1 MNNVTMIGR
10 LAQDPELRFIPGSGN
25 AVANFSLAVDRPFSK
40 DKTADFFR
48 IVVWGKQAE
57 LVAKYSGKGK
67 RLAVNGYLQSRS
79 YQTQAG
85 DKRYVTEIIANNI
98 EILEWADRGQQSQSQ
113 SQNAGGYQQKSS
125 SGLNDFDSVDFD
137 PKDFNT
143 IEDDDDIPF

>member
-10 LAQDPELRFIPGSGN
+10 LAQDPELRFVPGSGN

-40 DKTADFFR
+40 ERTADFFR

-67 RLAVNGYLQSRS
+67 RLAVNGYLQTRS
-79 YQTQAG
+79 YQTQSG
-85 DKRYVTEIIANNI
+85 DKRYVTEIIANNV
-98 EILEWADRGQQSQSQ
+98 EIIEWADRNNS
-113 SQNAGGYQQKSS
+113 SQNEGGHSKSN
-125 SGLNDFDSVDFD
+125 SGLNDFESVDFD